1 MMLSKVESEI
11 LITAM
16 SFVQMDGEYVLETSS
31 KIRKKANEILSWFD
45 VYSKNSFISEELH
58 KDWVQKN
65 LDTISLL
72 PLLEEIKV
80 NFLSPEKFETYFI
93 TPDKAWSVFF
103 TITRPGISS
112 DGRNALLKVTANC
125 PSGPPNYASL
135 LLLEKSVHFWNV
147 KSTHGLYNQ

>member
-1 MMLSKVESEI
+1 MLSKIESEI
-11 LITAM
+11 LLTAM
-16 SFVQMDGEYVLETSS
+16 SFVQMEEEYVLETSA
-31 KIRKKANEILSWFD
+31 KIMKDPNKILSWFD
-45 VYSKNSFISEELH
+45 VYSKNSFISEQLH
-58 KDWVQKN
+58 RDWVQKN
-65 LDTISLL
+65 LDTISLI

-80 NFLSPEKFETYFI
+80 SFLSAHKFDSYFI
-93 TPDKAWSVFF
+93 MPDKAWSVFF

>member
-1 MMLSKVESEI
+1 MLSKIESEI

-16 SFVQMDGEYVLETSS
+16 KFVQMEDEYVLETSS
-31 KIRKKANEILSWFD
+31 KIMKKANEILSWFD
-45 VYSKNSFISEELH
+45 VYSKNSFISEQLH
-58 KDWVQKN
+58 RDWVQKN
-65 LDTISLL
+65 LDTINLT
-72 PLLEEIKV
+72 PLMTEMKA
-80 NFLSPEKFETYFI
+80 NFLSIEKFESFFLS
-93 TPDKAWSVFF
+93 PDKAWSVFF